1 MWRARVGRDRGC
13 RILLYTYGYI
23 TLKTHKHSREK
34 SSFFTHQLCFRPS
47 PVSTSDYPQ
56 TQPITMSPQRETDAF
71 PIQVLTSV
79 NYPDWLAKK
88 PRRGP
93 TARKGA
99 GKPPRRPIH
108 NRSWVDKDHRIP
120 QKPQV
125 PAHAITK
132 PKSERQQSVDARKPV
147 QYYTWWLDCD
157 KEFLLWGRLRK
168 TFIFTMRSITYKPP
182 LDYLVRIYVSGCETK
197 HPGEWNPAVGP
208 GTETDIGYMAQPP
221 PNLNPTSMPYVYAWQ
236 PPSAPLFDG
245 RFLNPQYIRR
255 KR

>member
-1 MWRARVGRDRGC
+1 MCIKCTVVPHYLTITWVSTHVAGAGRSVEIEAAEFC
-13 RILLYTYGYI
+13 YGYI
-23 TLKTHKHSREK
+23 TLKPHKHPREK
-34 SSFFTHQLCFRPS
+34 SSLLTHQVCLRSS
-47 PVSTSDYPQ
+47 PASTPDHPQ
-56 TQPITMSPQRETDAF
+56 IQPIAMSPQRETDSF

-93 TARKGA
+93 TARKAG
-99 GKPPRRPIH
+99 GKPPRGPIH
-108 NRSWVDKDHRIP
+108 NRTWVDKDHCTP

-168 TFIFTMRSITYKPP
+168 TFMFYNAFHHLQIFSR
-182 LDYLVRIYVSGCETK
+182 
-197 HPGEWNPAVGP
+197 
-208 GTETDIGYMAQPP
+208 
-221 PNLNPTSMPYVYAWQ
+221 
-236 PPSAPLFDG
+236 LFG
-245 RFLNPQYIRR
+245 SNICFRL
-255 KR
+255 